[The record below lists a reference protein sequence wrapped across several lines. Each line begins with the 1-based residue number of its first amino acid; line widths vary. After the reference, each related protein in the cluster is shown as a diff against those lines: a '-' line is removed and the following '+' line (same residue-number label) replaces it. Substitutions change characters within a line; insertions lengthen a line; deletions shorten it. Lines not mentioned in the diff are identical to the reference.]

1 IAVSHHFLSQYQDLR
16 CSEDVKQSIVVTMG
30 TFQDLVA
37 EKCGE
42 YFERFRR
49 QTFVTPKSYLSFIDS
64 YKLVY
69 TEKIAHVGTLAERM
83 QTGLCKLMEAEQ
95 SVSQLSEELLV
106 KEKELAVASQRADQV
121 LQEVTAKAQA
131 AEKVKQQVQ
140 KVKDKAQLI
149 VDEIEADKMAAES
162 KLEAAKPAL
171 QAAEAALQD
180 SITEE
185 VVELLAPYLHMD
197 DYNMETA
204 KRICGNVAG
213 LCSWTQAMV
222 DFFSINK
229 EVLPLK
235 ANLAMQEARL
245 LVAQAELTKAQEQ
258 LDAKQLELDAVQAL
272 YDAAMKEKQDLE
284 DDAQACRRKMANA
297 RALIDGLGGEKV
309 RWTDSSAGFQTQI
322 KHLVG
327 DVLLATGFLSYAGPF
342 NQEYRS
348 LLLTLWRKEMEE
360 KLLPFSPEL
369 NVIGLLVDNATVSE
383 WNLQG
388 LPSDDLSIQNGI
400 VVTKASR
407 YPLLIDPQGQ
417 GKTWIQNRERD
428 QQLQVRVSARDS
440 KSERFA
446 DCS

>member
-16 CSEDVKQSIVVTMG
+16 CSEDIKQSVVVTMG

-69 TEKIAHVGTLAERM
+69 TEKIAHVGTLAS
-83 QTGLCKLMEAEQ
+83 LCKLMEAEQ

-131 AEKVKQQVQ
+131 RARPQVNSDGMFD
-140 KVKDKAQLI
+140 VL
-149 VDEIEADKMAAES
+149 V
-162 KLEAAKPAL
+162 
-171 QAAEAALQD
+171 LQD

-245 LVAQAELTKAQEQ
+245 LVAQAELTKAQEE

-348 LLLTLWRKEMEE
+348 LLLTLWRKEME
-360 KLLPFSPEL
+360 KLLPFSPVNL

-388 LPSDDLSIQNGI
+388 LPSDDLSIQN
-400 VVTKASR
+400 
-407 YPLLIDPQGQ
+407 DPQGQ

-428 QQLQVRVSARDS
+428 QQLQVRR
-440 KSERFA
+440 
-446 DCS
+446 

>member
-16 CSEDVKQSIVVTMG
+16 CSEDAKCS
-30 TFQDLVA
+30 QDLVA

-49 QTFVTPKSYLSFIDS
+49 QTPVTPKSYLSFIDS

-106 KEKELAVASQRADQV
+106 KEKELAVTSQRADQV

-131 AEKVKQQVQ
+131 RARPQVMFD
-140 KVKDKAQLI
+140 VS
-149 VDEIEADKMAAES
+149 V
-162 KLEAAKPAL
+162 
-171 QAAEAALQD
+171 LQD

-428 QQLQVRVSARDS
+428 QQLQVRASARDS
-440 KSERFA
+440 KSERR
-446 DCS
+446 